1 MLLRTASLAIGL
13 AIAAPATLAYA
24 DNTPVAAEH
33 AQAPARP
40 TPSAQDTTSYQ
51 QREQKD
57 QKAADYKGGDLLV
70 VGVSGGA
77 IIIIL
82 LLLLILI

>member
-33 AQAPARP
+33 VQAP
-40 TPSAQDTTSYQ
+40 TPSAQDTTRYQ

-57 QKAADYKGGDLLV
+57 QKAADYKGGDLVV

-77 IIIIL
+77 ILVIL

>member
-13 AIAAPATLAYA
+13 ALAAPATLAYA

-40 TPSAQDTTSYQ
+40 TPSTQDTTRYQ
-51 QREQKD
+51 QREQQDPKV
-57 QKAADYKGGDLLV
+57 ADYKGGDLVV

-77 IIIIL
+77 IVVIL